1 MRVAVVR
8 RHNRTTGARRPWR
21 SKVEPYVWVAPAL
34 LLFFVFSLL
43 PLIVGVGLSFSSW
56 DGVAPLRFV
65 GLENYGDALRDG
77 AYWSAI
83 VHNVIYAVGTV
94 IGKMVLGFAIA
105 MVLNQALPGRAIFR
119 TAMFLPVVLSF
130 VVVGLM
136 WNWIYDYNSG
146 LINSGLSSIGLGGL
160 KKAWLGDAS
169 VALGALIVVDIWK
182 WFGFHMVIFLAGLQS
197 IPGELYEAARID
209 GSTPWQT
216 VRWITLPL
224 MVPITMINLIL
235 ASSGA
240 FNVFD
245 VVYVMTQG
253 GPVNATNVAMVDI
266 YTEAFQ
272 FYHFGYAS
280 TLSVVQIVLVSAI
293 SLVLLRVL
301 RRERYF

>member
-1 MRVAVVR
+1 MRMLAIR
-8 RHNRTTGARRPWR
+8 RQHETTLAKRPWR
-21 SKVEPYVWVAPAL
+21 ATLGPYVWVAPAL
-34 LLFFVFSLL
+34 ILFFVFSLL
-43 PLIVGVGLSFSSW
+43 PLIVGLGLSFVSW

-65 GLENYGDALRDG
+65 GIENYIDAMRDG
-77 AYWSAI
+77 AYWGAI

-94 IGKMVLGFAIA
+94 IGKMVLGFGLAL
-105 MVLNQALPGRAIFR
+105 VLNQAMPGRAIFR
-119 TAMFLPVVLSF
+119 TALFLPVVLSF

-146 LINSGLSSIGLGGL
+146 LINTGLSSIGLGSL
-160 KKAWLGDAS
+160 KQPWLGNPS

-197 IPGELYEAARID
+197 IPSELYEAARID
-209 GSTPWQT
+209 GSTRWQE
-216 VRWITLPL
+216 VRRITLPL

-235 ASSGA
+235 AASGA

-280 TLSVVQIVLVSAI
+280 ALSVVQLVLVGAI

>member
-1 MRVAVVR
+1 MRMLAIR
-8 RHNRTTGARRPWR
+8 RQNGTMLARRPWR
-21 SKVEPYVWVAPAL
+21 TSVEPYLWVAPAL
-34 LLFFVFSLL
+34 ILFFIFSLL
-43 PLIVGVGLSFSSW
+43 PLIVGLGLSFVSW
-56 DGVAPLRFV
+56 DGITPVRFV
-65 GLENYGDALRDG
+65 GLENYGAALRDST
-77 AYWSAI
+77 YWSAI
-83 VHNVIYAVGTV
+83 VHNVIYAGGTV
-94 IGKMVLGFAIA
+94 IGKMVLGFGLAL
-105 MVLNQALPGRAIFR
+105 VLNQAMPGRAIFR

-146 LINSGLSSIGLGGL
+146 LINTGLSAIGLAHL
-160 KKAWLGDAS
+160 RAAWLGNPS
-169 VALGALIVVDIWK
+169 VALGALIIVDIWK

-197 IPGELYEAARID
+197 IPSELYEAARID
-209 GSTPWQT
+209 GATRWQL
-216 VRWITLPL
+216 VRRITLPL

-253 GPVNATNVAMVDI
+253 GPVNATNVAMMDI

-280 TLSVVQIVLVSAI
+280 ALSVVQLVLVSAI